1 MAMLEALANGTHGCN
16 HRHLTNGSCHWC
28 AGHTGT
34 TVYVATPL
42 YGIPSN
48 RCYSAADA
56 FDDADARSFL
66 NSVHVD
72 KESEQCVPTS
82 FIRTDA
88 HALV

>member
-1 MAMLEALANGTHGCN
+1 MSVERAQDDMSLSTAVDGADQET
-16 HRHLTNGSCHWC
+16 T

-56 FDDADARSFL
+56 FDDAAARSFL